1 MNNILFLEYRMKKTE
16 NLLALG
22 FLKVQIVLAA
32 EVQQVHLSLCPCPK
46 SSFQAQVMGIWK

>member
-46 SSFQAQVMGIWK
+46 SSFQAQVMGV